1 MAGSD
6 FTVHSSLRAR
16 SNSQAVPNRGMSVP
30 SKVAMIEIEG
40 DSGDLQTVGRYH
52 TLIHEDDTSD
62 TGVLVLWAGA
72 LITTAIAHASTAGI
86 ISLRTKGATPVN
98 FSDLT
103 LTDNDAVGVFRQFLT
118 TSSLAGFGL
127 PVSHDTTTSEAV
139 TQTTMSIPAN
149 HGLEVALT
157 TAGFETTADGD
168 GSGKVL
174 IMVNYVVMPK
184 RITQVQT

>member
-16 SNSQAVPNRGMSVP
+16 SNSQAVPNRAMSVP
-30 SKVAMIEIEG
+30 VKVAMIEI
-40 DSGDLQTVGRYH
+40 DSEVNDLQTLTRYH
-52 TLIHEDDTSD
+52 TLIHEDDTVD

-72 LITTAIAHASTAGI
+72 LVTEAIANDTIAGI
-86 ISLRTKGATPVN
+86 IRLRTKGDTPVT

-118 TSSLAGFGL
+118 TSSLAGVGL
-127 PVSHDTTTSEAV
+127 PVSHDATTSEAQD
-139 TQTTMSIPAN
+139 QTIMSIPED
-149 HGLEVALT
+149 HGLEVALI
-157 TAGFETTADGD
+157 TAGTDAGTAG
-168 GSGKVL
+168 GKVL
-174 IMVNYVVMPK
+174 VMVNYVVMPK

>member
-6 FTVHSSLRAR
+6 FSVHSSLRAR

-30 SKVAMIEIEG
+30 VKVAMIEIEG
-40 DSGDLQTVGRYH
+40 DTGDLQVDDRYH
-52 TLIHEDDTSD
+52 TLIHEDETAG
-62 TGVLVLWAGA
+62 TGVLVLWCGG

-118 TSSLAGFGL
+118 TSSLAAVGL
-127 PVSHDTTTSEAV
+127 PISHDTTTAEAID
-139 TQTTMSIPAN
+139 QTIMSVPAD

-157 TAGFETTADGD
+157 TPGFETTADGD

-174 IMVNYVVMPK
+174 IMVCYVVMPK